1 MLTPCSGLPIDLE
14 PQFAREPS
22 LIGHDLFDDQAQQM
36 FAIRHRSCGCMPHP
50 REIFADG
57 QNRVPIVGGDLRTM
71 LLSPGRIFLFR
82 RLDRAQL
89 LFPELF
95 EMPRDQPILRFDRVI
110 LPLGALRFETHSLQ
124 AQLPLRIQ
132 CLGF

>member
-1 MLTPCSGLPIDLE
+1 LPIDLE

-22 LIGHDLFDDQAQQM
+22 LIGHDLFDNQAQQM
-36 FAIRHRSCGCMPHP
+36 FAIRHRGRGRMPHM
-50 REIFADG
+50 REIFANG
-57 QNRVPIVGGDLRTM
+57 QNCMSIVGGDLRAV
-71 LLSPGRIFLFR
+71 LLSPGGVFLFCR
-82 RLDRAQL
+82 FNRAQL

-124 AQLPLRIQ
+124 AQLPLRLQ
-132 CLGF
+132 GLGF